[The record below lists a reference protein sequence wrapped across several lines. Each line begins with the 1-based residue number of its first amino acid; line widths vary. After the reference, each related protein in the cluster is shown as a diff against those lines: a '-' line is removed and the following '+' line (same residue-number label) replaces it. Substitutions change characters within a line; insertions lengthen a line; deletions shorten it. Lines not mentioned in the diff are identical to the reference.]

1 MLALQ
6 QLLGDDRGQSPEK
19 VSLGVDDDNLRVRR
33 ARVGVSLRASAS
45 WSIAKPYAMRG
56 VASMS
61 RASRASIESIANA
74 RDVDED
80 ARFDAL
86 GARRTLSM
94 ASVRGRRVKT
104 DRAAGVGRSLALLT
118 VLLYESRCAMCL
130 FLWYERCVI
139 VFNTRTLSVVTAARR
154 RLACEAALGTRRR
167 TTRRARWPR
176 LDLR

>member
-1 MLALQ
+1 VLALQ

-104 DRAAGVGRSLALLT
+104 DLAAGVGRSLALLT
-118 VLLYESRCAMCL
+118 MLLYESRCAMCL

>member
-1 MLALQ
+1 MPPHPSLAIASRSVASTVRARAAMIARQRERARVAEIDTHHVLALQ

-104 DRAAGVGRSLALLT
+104 DPPRASEG
-118 VLLYESRCAMCL
+118 
-130 FLWYERCVI
+130 LWH
-139 VFNTRTLSVVTAARR
+139 F
-154 RLACEAALGTRRR
+154 
-167 TTRRARWPR
+167 
-176 LDLR
+176 

>member
-1 MLALQ
+1 
-6 QLLGDDRGQSPEK
+6 
-19 VSLGVDDDNLRVRR
+19 
-33 ARVGVSLRASAS
+33 
-45 WSIAKPYAMRG
+45 
-56 VASMS
+56 
-61 RASRASIESIANA
+61 
-74 RDVDED
+74 
-80 ARFDAL
+80 
-86 GARRTLSM
+86 M

-118 VLLYESRCAMCL
+118 MLLYESRCAMCL

>member
-118 VLLYESRCAMCL
+118 MLYTSLGAQCVCFYGMKDVCL
-130 FLWYERCVI
+130 YLTHGLCPWSPLR
-139 VFNTRTLSVVTAARR
+139 
-154 RLACEAALGTRRR
+154 GG
-167 TTRRARWPR
+167 
-176 LDLR
+176 DLPVKLH